1 MTTAPKTDLQKDQ
14 EIARLQKLYNL
25 ALGREKLAA
34 RRSLEKGISSPLSP
48 PMYVTPV
55 VDEVESEEKRDNSNV
70 SFLSTIAYSVF
81 GAISSVLFVSVTNSL
96 FSYLSSTV
104 KTGVENNFDWAVP
117 IIRDPD
123 EEPPVDIISPPT
135 IDDKLPVPVI
145 SRFPGRIYTKDDFFL

>member
-34 RRSLEKGISSPLSP
+34 RRSLEKGTSSPLSP

-55 VDEVESEEKRDNSNV
+55 VDEVESEEKRDNQNV

-96 FSYLSSTV
+96 FSFLSSTV
-104 KTGVENNFDWAVP
+104 KTRVENNFDESVP
-117 IIRDPD
+117 IIHDRD
-123 EEPPVDIISPPT
+123 EEPPVDVISTPS
-135 IDDKLPVPVI
+135 IEDKLPMPVI